1 MVSRRAVLGG
11 GVAGLGLVAVSGVG
25 LVGTGVLP
33 GQHQLRRA
41 LGACDVYAPPP
52 EAAAGPIVRGAF
64 RSTHRR
70 TTVNYRIAYPPG
82 ARDTDSLPVC
92 LVLHGFHGDAGVLG
106 DGIALPGY
114 LADVVAAGIPPFV
127 LAAADGGVGYW
138 HPRADG
144 DDSLGML
151 NDEFL
156 PLLAGRGLQ
165 AGAGQRITVLG
176 YSMGGYGA
184 LLYSETYPTRVAACA
199 AGSPAVWLSHDE
211 ARRASPTAFDSA
223 ADWARYD
230 VRARASALAGIPVRV
245 DYGRDD
251 PFAPNMPALKRAL
264 PVDAVVRE
272 GDGCHDSTFWRSVAP
287 EALTFLGRAFARPT

>member
-11 GVAGLGLVAVSGVG
+11 GVAGLGLVAAGGVG
-25 LVGTGVLP
+25 LVGAGVLP

-41 LGACDVYAPPP
+41 LGACDVYAPAPRS
-52 EAAAGPIVRGAF
+52 AAGAVVRGAF

-92 LVLHGFHGDAGVLG
+92 LVLHGFRGDEGVLG
-106 DGIALPGY
+106 GGIALPGY
-114 LADVVAAGIPPFV
+114 LADVVANGVPPFV
-127 LAAADGGVGYW
+127 LAAADGGLGYW
-138 HPRADG
+138 HPRATG

-151 NDEFL
+151 ADEFL

-165 AGAGQRITVLG
+165 TGAGQRIGVLG

-184 LLYSETYPTRVAACA
+184 LLFTQTYPTRVAACA
-199 AGSPAVWLSHDE
+199 AGSPAVWLSYDE
-211 ARRASPTAFDSA
+211 ARKASPKAFDSA
-223 ADWARYD
+223 ADWSRYD
-230 VRARASALAGIPVRV
+230 VRARGPALAGIPVRV

-251 PFAPNMPALKRAL
+251 SFAPNMPALKDAL
-264 PVDAVVRE
+264 PAATEVHE

-287 EALTFLGRAFARPT
+287 DALAFLGRAFARPT